1 MQNNITAFGRGD
13 RMHNMGHIANRGIA
27 HKLLIAMQRE
37 EVNPRIKM
45 LFGDIARCAGNLPTV
60 LKQLGGQPLG
70 SVANT

>member
-1 MQNNITAFGRGD
+1 
-13 RMHNMGHIANRGIA
+13 MHNMGHIANRGIA